1 MKSNSSV
8 DVEYARKKDLI
19 NFFDNQT
26 SQRPYDDERAT
37 SVVDGSVPSFKH
49 NTNTTL
55 CQEENTTTLVNDQSS
70 SEGKNTNNNLGK
82 TQHDSVFVQKDV
94 HTLGLRRSSR
104 PSKLP
109 ARFNDYVLDVN
120 NAFLYGGLVEDVY
133 MTLCEA
139 ALAEH
144 GFEQSKFDYSL
155 YVKHKSDVFVAL
167 LVYVDDILI
176 TGNDKTEISN
186 FKRFLSIKFL
196 IKDLG
201 VLKYFL
207 RIEIIKNDNGLC
219 MSQRKYCLELLHEY
233 GLLVARSVDIPL
245 PENTILSFDE
255 TKDEK
260 YLFDFTSYQKLVAIQ
275 IAVNSVFH
283 ERTKHFELDVH
294 FVREKVLAGV
304 IKTVKV
310 LSNPQ
315 TAYIFTKCLGVVQH
329 CLCCRNLGMQDV
341 FAGELVGKEKER
353 SQCQANKSKGMSR
366 LKEDVK

>member
-109 ARFNDYVLDVN
+109 ARFNDYVIEAMN
-120 NAFLYGGLVEDVY
+120 NEIKALNRNNTWYVCDLPYGRKAIGCKWIYKIKYKAFGKVERY
-133 MTLCEA
+133 KA
-139 ALAEH
+139 
-144 GFEQSKFDYSL
+144 
-155 YVKHKSDVFVAL
+155 
-167 LVYVDDILI
+167 
-176 TGNDKTEISN
+176 
-186 FKRFLSIKFL
+186 
-196 IKDLG
+196 
-201 VLKYFL
+201 
-207 RIEIIKNDNGLC
+207 
-219 MSQRKYCLELLHEY
+219 
-233 GLLVARSVDIPL
+233 
-245 PENTILSFDE
+245 
-255 TKDEK
+255 
-260 YLFDFTSYQKLVAIQ
+260 
-275 IAVNSVFH
+275 
-283 ERTKHFELDVH
+283 
-294 FVREKVLAGV
+294 REKVLAGV

-310 LSNPQ
+310 LSNSQ
-315 TAYIFTKCLGVVQH
+315 TADIFTKCLGVVQH